1 MERRWRDVSGGGL
14 WAIFGKVT
22 GICRIVIGLLS
33 LVREEG
39 TYRHSGCLKG

>member
-33 LVREEG
+33 FGARGGNLPKLRLPE
-39 TYRHSGCLKG
+39 R